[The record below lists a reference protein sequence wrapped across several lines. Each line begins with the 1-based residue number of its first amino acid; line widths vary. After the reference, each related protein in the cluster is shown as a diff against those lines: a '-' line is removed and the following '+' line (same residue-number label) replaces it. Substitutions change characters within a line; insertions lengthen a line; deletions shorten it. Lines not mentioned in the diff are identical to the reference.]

1 MSIRILL
8 LTLFLGITA
17 LASPGTGMVVK
28 SSGSEVTLNRG
39 SQDGLA
45 PGTRYLVFRN
55 GQSVGEVEV
64 TLVDQYQSAARLVS
78 GSAQAGDALRAASVA
93 SVGGPPP
100 ETSVSEPVPT
110 VYSAEQLE
118 QYEERYRDKFRG
130 RTAQRTFTAV
140 SQTPR
145 TDSGMDAMM
154 WMNIA
159 TLAITSFG
167 PYGFTGSPQIIASTV
182 ADSVA
187 TNVWMGDYYQDAEV
201 EITLTNWDEPLMD
214 SFSDYTAYREARGN
228 LQQMAAVK
236 SILYSQKGL
245 DQNQVVEVKL
255 RNTGPVIAQLAPFNF
270 HIFLLVDGQRVQCQ
284 RYDQILDKA
293 LNPGEEVLGF
303 VYFPRLESPGTTR
316 IALEDILGNSEE
328 IGFGR

>member
-1 MSIRILL
+1 MFRIFL
-8 LTLFLGITA
+8 LTLFLGMTA

-28 SSGSEVTLNRG
+28 SGGSEVTLNRG

-45 PGTRYLVFRN
+45 PGTRYLVYRN
-55 GQSVGEVEV
+55 GQPVGEVEV
-64 TLVDQYQSAARLVS
+64 TLVDQYQSAGRLLS
-78 GSAQAGDALRAASVA
+78 GSAQVGDVLRAA
-93 SVGGPPP
+93 SVGGPP
-100 ETSVSEPVPT
+100 ETSESEPVQT
-110 VYSAEQLE
+110 AYSAEQL
-118 QYEERYRDKFRG
+118 QRYEERYRDKFRG
-130 RTAQRTFTAV
+130 RTARRSFTAV

-245 DQNQVVEVKL
+245 DQNQVVEVKV

-303 VYFPRLESPGTTR
+303 VYFPRIEGSRTTR

>member
-1 MSIRILL
+1 MILRLLL
-8 LTLFLGITA
+8 LTLLLGVTA
-17 LASPGTGMVVK
+17 LANPGTGMVVK

-39 SQDGLA
+39 SQDGMT
-45 PGTRYLVFRN
+45 PGARYQVYRN

-78 GSAQAGDALRAASVA
+78 GSAQAGDALRAADL
-93 SVGGPPP
+93 GGPPQDA
-100 ETSVSEPVPT
+100 VVNQPVQT
-110 VYSAEQLE
+110 AYSAEQLE

-130 RTAQRTFTAV
+130 RTAQRTFTAA

-159 TLAITSFG
+159 SLAITSFG

-187 TNVWMGDYYQDAEV
+187 SNVWMGDYYQDAEV
-201 EITLTNWDEPLMD
+201 EITLTNWDGPLMD

-245 DQNQVVEVKL
+245 DQNQVVEVKI

-270 HIFLLVDGQRVQCQ
+270 HIFMLVDGQRIQCQ

-303 VYFPRLESPGTTR
+303 VYFPRLEEPGPTR
-316 IALEDILGNSEE
+316 IALDDILGNSEE
-328 IGFGR
+328 IGFDR

>member
-1 MSIRILL
+1 MILRFFL
-8 LTLFLGITA
+8 LTLLLGVSA
-17 LASPGTGMVVK
+17 LANPGTGMVVK
-28 SSGSEVTLNRG
+28 SGGNEVTLNRG
-39 SQDGLA
+39 SQDGMT
-45 PGTRYLVFRN
+45 PGARYLVYR
-55 GQSVGEVEV
+55 GGLSVGEVEV
-64 TLVDQYQSAARLVS
+64 TLVDQYQSTARLVS
-78 GSAQAGDALRAASVA
+78 GSAQTGDALRTAEG
-93 SVGGPPP
+93 GGPPQ
-100 ETSVSEPVPT
+100 EANAVQAA
-110 VYSAEQLE
+110 YSAEQLE
-118 QYEERYRDKFRG
+118 QYEQRYRDKFRG
-130 RTAQRTFTAV
+130 RTAQRTFTAA

-159 TLAITSFG
+159 SLAITSFG

-187 TNVWMGDYYQDAEV
+187 SNVWMGDYYQDAEV
-201 EITLTNWDEPLMD
+201 ELTLTNWDDPLMD

-245 DQNQVVEVKL
+245 DQNQVVEVKI

-270 HIFLLVDGQRVQCQ
+270 HIFMLVDGQRIQCQ

-303 VYFPRLESPGTTR
+303 VYFPRLEHPGPAR
-316 IALEDILGNSEE
+316 IALDDILGNSEE
-328 IGFGR
+328 IGFDR